1 MAQRRKRKVKSI
13 PMKIGNDPS
22 LWRYA
27 SLQEALEDNTH
38 LIARL
43 IQSGAEQAQS
53 GESKTELKPA
63 IPELKSAR

>member
-1 MAQRRKRKVKSI
+1 MAKRRGRKPKSI

-27 SLQEALEDNTH
+27 SLQEALGVNTD

-43 IQSGAEQAQS
+43 IQVGEERSKANMQAAKSQKS
-53 GESKTELKPA
+53 VTVSESV
-63 IPELKSAR
+63 